1 MATRA
6 FWMALL
12 LAAPMIGLD
21 AQAKPNFAAIRAQ
34 MVDGGALGRFAER
47 FSGSYVFA
55 PSRGDWPQ
63 MAVTNP
69 ARIGTLAVG
78 PLVHVRGQVDEF
90 GKLTVSEYRLPTGVS
105 GIESVRAATEPL
117 VRFMQ
122 RNIEGAPGTMDV
134 ASRSLSL
141 PKDRAE
147 AEDGIKRIVRGYK
160 KALDEKNDKER
171 LLLLEEWSRWRA
183 AFVDAYSDSQEAKAI
198 YGGLDNYWHWR
209 YRDIYQQ
216 APGVVALGEPMA
228 SRARCSGA
236 LIAADLVLTAGHC
249 FSGEPQKKPA
259 ELEVWIGYFNA
270 GAPGKVAVFQR
281 RRIQELVSPPQS
293 QLKELM
299 TGNFDSTLL
308 DYAIVRI
315 APQDPKLP
323 VPSPLC
329 LRPFDMHRGE
339 AVYVLGYPQ
348 GDPAMVHSSAR
359 VYLPHRVSDGDP
371 FLRLR
376 LDVETDLLRQ
386 DGLALMQQ
394 FDASYVLVTIDGV
407 PTRELR
413 HIRDGGQPRMGI
425 VADTFKGNSGGPVFD
440 HDRSQCVVGIMI
452 GGSDDS
458 GLRRN
463 PNWKEHERVLP
474 ISVVLEDLIRRN
486 LKAVH
491 DRLKIQ

>member
-1 MATRA
+1 MAARA
-6 FWMALL
+6 LCIILL
-12 LAAPMIGLD
+12 LVPTIGLD
-21 AQAKPNFAAIRAQ
+21 AQVKPDFAAIRMEMA
-34 MVDGGALGRFAER
+34 DKGTLGRFAER

-63 MAVTNP
+63 MPVTNP
-69 ARIGTLAVG
+69 GRIGTLAVG
-78 PLVHVRGQVDEF
+78 PLVHVRGQVDDF
-90 GKLTVSEYRLPTGVS
+90 GKLNVSQYNFPAGYS
-105 GIESVRAATEPL
+105 GIESVRSATEPL

-122 RNIEGAPGTMDV
+122 KNVEGAPSTMNED
-134 ASRSLSL
+134 SRALPL

-147 AEDGIKRIVRGYK
+147 AEEGITRIVRGYK
-160 KALDEKNDKER
+160 KALDQKNDKER
-171 LLLLEEWSRWRA
+171 LLLVEEWAKWRA
-183 AFVDAYSDSQEAKAI
+183 AFVDAFGDSQEAKAI

-209 YRDIYQQ
+209 YRDIYEQ
-216 APGVVALGEPMA
+216 APGVVAIGEPNA

-249 FSGEPQKKPA
+249 FSGEPRKRPD
-259 ELEVWIGYFNA
+259 ELEAWIGYFDT
-270 GAPGKVAVFQR
+270 GVPGKVAAFQR
-281 RRIQELVSPPQS
+281 RRIEELISPPPA
-293 QLKELM
+293 QLKDLM
-299 TGNFDSTLL
+299 AGNFDSKLL

-323 VPSPLC
+323 VPSSLC

-339 AVYVLGYPQ
+339 ALYVLGYPQ
-348 GDPAMVHSSAR
+348 GNPAMVHSSAR
-359 VYLPHRVSDGDP
+359 VYLPYRIIDGDA
-371 FLRLR
+371 FVRLR

-394 FDASYVLVTIDGV
+394 FDASYMLVTIGGV
-407 PTRELR
+407 PMRELR

-425 VADTFKGNSGGPVFD
+425 IADTFKGNSGGPVFD
-440 HDRSQCVVGIMI
+440 HERSQCVVGIVI

-474 ISVVLEDLIRRN
+474 IPVVLEDLLRRN